1 VSEKLG
7 LKMNIWIMESDSGIT
22 LVYKPYM
29 DFPVNED
36 LVSGLLT
43 ALNQFTIVEFKQGIE
58 SIEMGGLR
66 WVYIQDK
73 DTNLLFIGADSKEV
87 TAEILRARLDVIRQ
101 TFIQKYANEKNKW
114 GTKWAGNVEIY
125 KPFESIIDEYYSQWK
140 QAERITTVAEF
151 FDIIGIFQQILN
163 LIINVIEAHLSEN
176 KKQIIYNKIEE
187 MFRQYSELEIVKKNP
202 ELGKITFA
210 KNVGFNII
218 GIDPMNSDMFL
229 VEKQIINLIRRITEV
244 LKSEVGYFTSLKYF
258 IDENIFDYL
267 LSNFSLLNDL
277 NLFTFLLQLFL
288 IE

>member
-1 VSEKLG
+1 
-7 LKMNIWIMESDSGIT
+7 MESDSGIT

-87 TAEILRARLDVIRQ
+87 TADILRARLDVIRQ
-101 TFIQKYANEKNKW
+101 TFILQYAHEQNKW
-114 GTKWAGNVEIY
+114 GSKWAGNVEIY
-125 KPFESIIDEYYSQWK
+125 KPFEDVIDEFYTQWK

-163 LIINVIEAHLSEN
+163 LVINVIEGHLPVN
-176 KKQIIYNKIEE
+176 KKQIIYDNIEE
-187 MFRQYSELEIVKKNP
+187 MFKQYSNLEIVKKNP
-202 ELGKITFA
+202 ELSKITFVR
-210 KNVGFNII
+210 NVGFNII
-218 GIDPMNSDMFL
+218 GIDPMNSDMYL
-229 VEKQIINLIRRITEV
+229 VEKQIINLIRRIVEI
-244 LKSEVGYFTSLKYF
+244 LKVEEGYFPSLKYF
-258 IDENIFDYL
+258 IEENIFDYL

-288 IE
+288 IK